1 MEDQKLEA
9 IINKMFAEIE
19 NLIPVYM
26 QNAEDKI
33 IANGNV
39 AVCIIAENGTV
50 FGRMIGTNKPRLRQS
65 YKVAWTKASQVWL
78 TGVKTGEYEKMIFNG
93 LAEENGN
100 GIEAPDLI
108 GWQGGQPLTLPDGSK
123 LSVGFSGFRGIVDL
137 EIMIKALD
145 KAIINHI

>member
-1 MEDQKLEA
+1 MENQKLEA
-9 IINKMFAEIE
+9 IIDKMFAEIE

-26 QNAEDKI
+26 QNPEDRN

-39 AVCIIAENGTV
+39 AVCIIADNGMV
-50 FGRMIGTNKPRLRQS
+50 YGRMLGTNKPRLRQS

-78 TGVKTGEYEKMIFNG
+78 TGVKTGEYEKMVFNG

-108 GWQGGQPLTLPDGSK
+108 GWQGGQPWGEGTANFEVLLKWNASK
-123 LSVGFSGFRGIVDL
+123 VYTKTVAYFAEQL
-137 EIMIKALD
+137 A
-145 KAIINHI
+145 ATQ

>member
-1 MEDQKLEA
+1 MENQKLDA
-9 IINKMFAEIE
+9 LISKMFAEIE

-26 QNAEDKI
+26 QNPEDKR

-39 AVCIIAENGTV
+39 AVCIIDENGMV
-50 FGRMIGTNKPRLRQS
+50 FGRMFGTNKPRLRQS

-78 TGVKTGEYEKMIFNG
+78 TGVKTGEYEKMVFNG

-108 GWQGGQPLTLPDGSK
+108 GWQGGQPLILPDGST
-123 LSVGFSGFRGIVDL
+123 LSVGFSGFRGVIDL
-137 EIMIKALD
+137 EIMVKALE
-145 KAIINHI
+145 KAIKIN